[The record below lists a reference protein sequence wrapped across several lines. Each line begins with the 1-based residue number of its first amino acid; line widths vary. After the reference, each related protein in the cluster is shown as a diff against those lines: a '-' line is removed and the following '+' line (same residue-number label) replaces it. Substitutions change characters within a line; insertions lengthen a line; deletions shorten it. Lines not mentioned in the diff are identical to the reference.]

1 MGKKLTK
8 KNEISNKI
16 DDLELV
22 DLHFTSSNGTDLNIG
37 LTSKSKFGY
46 RGPLPP
52 NYIRNM
58 ANFPTEEI
66 CTTPHKYK
74 INGKVCTTKP
84 IALGGK
90 VIPYFEL
97 TFKDGKVVDLKAD
110 ECYDLIKK
118 TIETDEGSCYLGEV
132 ALVAYHSPIS
142 MSGLV
147 YYTTLID
154 KNASFHL
161 ALGRA
166 LGNTEY
172 VNEDGVKCFNNSSIH
187 IDFMVGAHHT
197 NIIGT
202 TKDGRK
208 VQIFKDGDFS
218 L

>member
-74 INGKVCTTKP
+74 INGNKVTDFYGRT
-84 IALGGK
+84 LFVLEGEK
-90 VIPYFEL
+90 V
-97 TFKDGKVVDLKAD
+97 KDFYGRVVLNIS
-110 ECYDLIKK
+110 YDQVKDFYGK
-118 TIETDEGSCYLGEV
+118 TIARFDTSYIKNFYGSIEYRLDGFFSRREIM
-132 ALVAYHSPIS
+132 AI
-142 MSGLV
+142 
-147 YYTTLID
+147 
-154 KNASFHL
+154 L
-161 ALGRA
+161 AVLYA
-166 LGNTEY
+166 
-172 VNEDGVKCFNNSSIH
+172 V
-187 IDFMVGAHHT
+187 
-197 NIIGT
+197 
-202 TKDGRK
+202 
-208 VQIFKDGDFS
+208 
-218 L
+218 

>member
-8 KNEISNKI
+8 KNEIANKI

-90 VIPYFEL
+90 DIPYFEL
-97 TFKDGKVVDLKAD
+97 LLK
-110 ECYDLIKK
+110 
-118 TIETDEGSCYLGEV
+118 
-132 ALVAYHSPIS
+132 
-142 MSGLV
+142 M
-147 YYTTLID
+147 
-154 KNASFHL
+154 
-161 ALGRA
+161 
-166 LGNTEY
+166 
-172 VNEDGVKCFNNSSIH
+172 VK
-187 IDFMVGAHHT
+187 
-197 NIIGT
+197 
-202 TKDGRK
+202 
-208 VQIFKDGDFS
+208 
-218 L
+218 